1 MESDRRSL
9 TVYFDGACP
18 LCQAEINHYRKQ
30 EGAGAICFVDVS
42 RSEETLAVDLSK
54 QQAMKRFHVRANDGL
69 LLSGAAA
76 FVAVWS
82 TLPRWRLAARLAAL
96 PGILKILEVAYRLF
110 LPVRP
115 AVSRL
120 FGLVQAWHQSDK
132 AALTDMAGSIV
143 LSHKSDEQSPSRSPV
158 DRGGGH
164 TEVTSARKR

>member
-1 MESDRRSL
+1 MQSDRQSL

-42 RSEETLAVDLSK
+42 RSEETLAVDLTK
-54 QQAMKRFHVRANDGL
+54 QQAMKRFHVRGNDGS

-96 PGILKILEVAYRLF
+96 PGIITILEVAYRLF

-115 AVSRL
+115 AISRL
-120 FGLVQAWHQSDK
+120 FGRVQAWHQSDK
-132 AALTDMAGSIV
+132 AGMAGY
-143 LSHKSDEQSPSRSPV
+143 SDLPHTSAEESPSRGPL
-158 DRGGGH
+158 DRGGEH
-164 TEVTSARKR
+164 TEVTPARNR

>member
-1 MESDRRSL
+1 MQPDRQSL

-42 RSEETLAVDLSK
+42 RSEETLAVDLTK

-96 PGILKILEVAYRLF
+96 PGILRILEAAYRLF
-110 LPVRP
+110 LPARP

-120 FGLVQAWHQSDK
+120 FRLVQGWHQSDK
-132 AALTDMAGSIV
+132 AAPTDMAGTID
-143 LSHKSDEQSPSRSPV
+143 LPHKSDEIALTQSP
-158 DRGGGH
+158 
-164 TEVTSARKR
+164 